1 MIFIRD
7 SLAEFSPADTAILV
21 VVSLL
26 LLAIFWQAIVCLA
39 HRRALAKWQRDLF
52 YAMAEGLELEV
63 TARPQIRESSTLPLH
78 WKRDMQLWVTQTGS
92 MLERYSAQAGISF
105 RYSPDPGRIYM
116 RYVNGP
122 SEYKVLLV
130 RLKNLHGII
139 EHPEAYL

>member
-1 MIFIRD
+1 MNSIRD
-7 SLAEFSPADTAILV
+7 VLVHFSPADTAILF
-21 VVSLL
+21 VVSLML
-26 LLAIFWQAIVCLA
+26 LTIFWQAVMRFA
-39 HRRALAKWQRDLF
+39 HQRALANWQRDLF

-63 TARPQIRESSTLPLH
+63 TARPQVRESSSLPLN
-78 WKRDMQLWVTQTGS
+78 WTRDVQLWITQTGS

-105 RYSPDPGRIYM
+105 RYSPDPGRMYM